1 MSLSQSESIILHKR
15 VILHFI
21 TCDMFTPIC
30 GGYHPWD
37 KFFIYHC
44 DNVTMDYNAILLTFA
59 SERLLERCVKRK
71 VVL

>member
-1 MSLSQSESIILHKR
+1 
-15 VILHFI
+15 
-21 TCDMFTPIC
+21 MFTPIC